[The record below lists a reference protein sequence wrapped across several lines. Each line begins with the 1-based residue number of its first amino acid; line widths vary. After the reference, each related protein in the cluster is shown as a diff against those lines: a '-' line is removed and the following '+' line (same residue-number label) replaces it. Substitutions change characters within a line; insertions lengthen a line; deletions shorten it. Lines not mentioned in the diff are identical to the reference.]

1 MTLKQF
7 KDSIKI
13 GDAILCTEYRDNF
26 TQEVPEK
33 MKKTRYVSYKD
44 TTGFYM
50 KGLEDRSRGSFCG
63 WPKASELTINGDYF
77 TIKDEHLTR
86 TYQRV

>member
-1 MTLKQF
+1 MTIKQF
-7 KDSIKI
+7 KESIKI
-13 GDAILCTEYRDNF
+13 GDAILCTEYKNNF

-33 MKKTRYVSYKD
+33 MKMTRYVSYKD

-50 KGLEDRSRGSFCG
+50 KELTDRSRGSFCAY
-63 WPKASELTINGDYF
+63 PKASELTVTGDTF
-77 TIKDEHLTR
+77 TIKDQYLAR